1 MIFRYRKNY
10 KHEINRVSERMVHYL
25 GKFILEG
32 LHVLE
37 ILVGAHVPY
46 SWKKKRT
53 STLCDYGELLCL
65 LVLVAMC
72 VGVGGD
78 GGVGGI
84 YTEDMLIAV
93 AELQL
98 IEKDL
103 GAPLDRHAR
112 SWYTR
117 SVHVFVYLCCPS
129 LLLPICLSIYLSV
142 HLSIDLWRDLS
153 IY

>member
-1 MIFRYRKNY
+1 MGEN
-10 KHEINRVSERMVHYL
+10 ENSAADINSHIMRL
-25 GKFILEG
+25 PF
-32 LHVLE
+32 
-37 ILVGAHVPY
+37 
-46 SWKKKRT
+46 
-53 STLCDYGELLCL
+53 GELLCL

-112 SWYTR
+112 S
-117 SVHVFVYLCCPS
+117 
-129 LLLPICLSIYLSV
+129 
-142 HLSIDLWRDLS
+142 
-153 IY
+153 